1 MEHYSTDSFKEKL
14 DNTHSFPTLYVFKF
28 IVKPHQVGEIEKLFP
43 KHEVVQKASS
53 GGKYVSTTV
62 KIMAA
67 SSQEII
73 NHYKE
78 AAKIEGIISL

>member
-1 MEHYSTDSFKEKL
+1 MDYSTDSFKEKL

-28 IVKPHQVGEIEKLFP
+28 IVKPHQVKDVESIFP
-43 KHEVVQKASS
+43 KHDVVQKPSS
-53 GGKYVSTTV
+53 GGKYISTTV

-67 SSQEII
+67 SSDEII
-73 NHYKE
+73 ELYKE

>member
-1 MEHYSTDSFKEKL
+1 MDHATDSFKEKL

-28 IVKPHQVGEIEKLFP
+28 IVKPHQVKEIEQLFP
-43 KHEVVQKASS
+43 KHEVTLKASS
-53 GGKYVSTTV
+53 GGKYISTTV
-62 KIMAA
+62 KIMA
-67 SSQEII
+67 SSSDEII